1 MNFLN
6 FKNFNWISK
15 FSNLNSKY
23 FKNRNNH
30 FINILYYP
38 LKMETFISNKDRFI
52 ITTEDM
58 DVFQK
63 YLNENTDK
71 KCLATH
77 SGAFHADEVL
87 ATTMVKFSN
96 EFKDSWIVRSRNY
109 EILKKADLVCDVGG
123 IFDPATH
130 RYDHHMKEFSH
141 VFDDKLKIKMS
152 SAGLVYKY
160 LGMNIL
166 ENILKSWNLYEE
178 NKENMQKIY
187 DKVYENFIAYVDGA
201 DNGINQYPDDIKP
214 KYSNST
220 TFGARIN
227 RTNPEWNEEN
237 PDQSARFKVAQ
248 DIAEDEF
255 LCQVRYV
262 VKGFIPA
269 YSIVKDAIL
278 NRFKHHQ
285 SGNIIVLEKSCPW
298 RELLFVIEE
307 ELGIKD
313 QIIFAI
319 YSSQANDF
327 RVQTVPLNLGN
338 FRFRKGL
345 HVDWRGIEKEKLA
358 QISGIEDI
366 NFCHTSGFIG
376 GARTFESALKMA
388 DISLKQTCNN

>member
-6 FKNFNWISK
+6 FR
-15 FSNLNSKY
+15 NLNWFSKIPFFN
-23 FKNRNNH
+23 FKNRNNRNSH
-30 FINILYYP
+30 IFNLYYFP
-38 LKMETFISNKDRFI
+38 LLMEAFTSNKDRII

-58 DVFQK
+58 DVFVK
-63 YLNENTDK
+63 HLNENLTK

-87 ATTMVKFSN
+87 ATTMLKFST

-109 EILKKADLVCDVGG
+109 EIHKKADLVCDVGG

-130 RYDHHMKEFSH
+130 RYDHHMKEFTH
-141 VFDDKLKIKMS
+141 VFDDKMKIKMS

-160 LGMNIL
+160 IGMNIL

-201 DNGINQYPDDIKP
+201 DNGINQYPDDIKS
-214 KYSNST
+214 KYANTT

-227 RTNPEWNEEN
+227 RTNPEWNEEK
-237 PDQSARFKVAQ
+237 PDQSANFKIAQ

-269 YSIVKDAIL
+269 YSIVKDAIQ
-278 NRFKHHQ
+278 NRFKHHD
-285 SGNIIVLEKSCPW
+285 SGKIIVLEKSCPW

-313 QIIFAI
+313 EIIFAI
-319 YSSQANDF
+319 YSSHEKDF
-327 RVQTVPLNLGN
+327 RVQTVPINLGN

-345 HVDWRGIEKEKLA
+345 HEDWRGLEKEKLA
-358 QISGIEDI
+358 EISGIEDI

-376 GARTFESALKMA
+376 GARSFESAMKMA
-388 DISLKQTCNN
+388 DISLKQN